1 MNRSATVAE
10 AVKDILSATG
20 YSMAFTATRNY
31 RVLYSLKDLKTLRV
45 TVIAPLVDSVDISR
59 SANIDIITVNIVI
72 QKQVDPANVAA
83 IDLLADLVEEIAE
96 SFRGTR
102 FKKWIWL
109 GTKIATPYDPEDL
122 SEWRTFTSVIE
133 LQYQI
138 AWVK

>member
-1 MNRSATVAE
+1 MNRSAAVAE
-10 AVKDILSATG
+10 AVKDILSAAT
-20 YSMAFTATRNY
+20 YSLPFTATRDY
-31 RVLYSLKDLKTLRV
+31 RVFYSLKDLKTLRV
-45 TVIAPLVDSVDISR
+45 TVIAPSVEQSIVSR
-59 SANIDIITVNIVI
+59 NTNADIITVNIVI
-72 QKQVDPANVAA
+72 QKQVDPTDVAA

-109 GTKIATPYDPEDL
+109 GTKIVTPYDLEDL

-138 AWVK
+138 AWTK